1 MTRFRFGLVFLG
13 FGLLLASAGGSAAQQ
28 RSSTPVFGFVSA
40 GQESY
45 RLARLDP
52 LTLVERRGPSL
63 ELGSRNSA
71 WSFSPDRS
79 KLVLADYGLNGVLM
93 LVDPLKMRRLG
104 FVDTGGMAAIRTT
117 FWPEESRLY
126 AVVARLERQADG
138 GLTPVSTSLLAIDPE
153 TRSVVGEQALDGSV
167 SGAAHSSRTLALLL
181 GPKTGLGEAA
191 LALVGAD
198 GAVHTVRLDGVSVGS
213 DASAEDGTA
222 RVVHYAQP
230 GLAISA
236 DGSRAFVV
244 SPGQIAAVDV
254 ATLRVS
260 YHRLGAASR
269 GLESVEKGPLD
280 GSSRVAMWARPDQL
294 LVSGVDEHGSIDAQG
309 RMLYDP
315 RPAGLQLVDTTDWST
330 KTIDPSASGASVGAD
345 AIVVTPWLWNA
356 QRQRYDGRGATIY
369 SLAGVRRAHLF
380 GKRQVSS
387 LVVGRRAFVE
397 RGSGTSYSIVSTTT
411 GRIVRSI
418 RRQLPAPLLG
428 AAQDY

>member
-1 MTRFRFGLVFLG
+1 MTRFRFGLAFLG
-13 FGLLLASAGGSAAQQ
+13 AGLLLAFAGVGAAQQ
-28 RSSTPVFGFVSA
+28 RSSTPVFGFVYA
-40 GQESY
+40 GQESS

-63 ELGSRNSA
+63 ALGSRNAA

-79 KLVLADYGLNGVLM
+79 ELVLADHDLNGVLM
-93 LVDPLKMRRLG
+93 LADPVRMKRLG

-117 FWPEESRLY
+117 FWPDERRLY
-126 AVVARLERQADG
+126 AVVARLTREVDG
-138 GLTPVSTSLLAIDPE
+138 SLTPASTSILAVDPA

-167 SGAAHSSRTLALLL
+167 YGAAHSSRTLALLL
-181 GPKTGLGEAA
+181 GPKTGMGEAG

-198 GAVHTVRLDGVSVGS
+198 GAVRAVRLDGVSVGS
-213 DASAEDGTA
+213 DATEDGTA

-236 DGSRAFVV
+236 DSSRAFVV

-254 ATLRVS
+254 ATLQVS

-269 GLESVEKGPLD
+269 GLQSVEKGPLD
-280 GSSRVAMWARPDQL
+280 GSSRVAMWARPGQL
-294 LVSGVDEHGSIDAQG
+294 LVSGIDEHGSIDAQG

-315 RPAGLQLVDTTDWST
+315 RPVGLQLVDTTDWSA
-330 KTIDPSASGASVGAD
+330 KTIDPNADGASVGAD

-356 QRQRYDGRGATIY
+356 ERQRYDGRGATIY

-380 GKRQVSS
+380 GKRQVFGI
-387 LVVGRRAFVE
+387 VVGRRAFVE
-397 RGSGTSYSIVSTTT
+397 RGNVASYSIVSTTT

-418 RRQLPAPLLG
+418 RHRLPAPLLG

>member
-13 FGLLLASAGGSAAQQ
+13 VGLLLAFAGVGAAQQ
-28 RSSTPVFGFVSA
+28 RSSTPVFGFVYV
-40 GQESY
+40 GQESS

-63 ELGSRNSA
+63 ELGSRNAA
-71 WSFSPDRS
+71 WSFSPDHS
-79 KLVLADYGLNGVLM
+79 KLVLADHDLNGVLM

-117 FWPEESRLY
+117 FWPDERRLY
-126 AVVARLERQADG
+126 AVVARLNREADG
-138 GLTPVSTSLLAIDPE
+138 SLTPASTSVLAIDPL

-167 SGAAHSSRTLALLL
+167 YGAAHSSRTLALLL
-181 GPKTGLGEAA
+181 GPKTGLGEAGV
-191 LALVGAD
+191 ALVGAD

-213 DASAEDGTA
+213 DAIEDGTA

-269 GLESVEKGPLD
+269 GLQSMEKGPLD
-280 GSSRVAMWARPDQL
+280 GSSRVAMWARPGQL
-294 LVSGVDEHGSIDAQG
+294 LVSGVDEHGSVGAEG
-309 RMLYDP
+309 AMVYDP
-315 RPAGLQLVDTTDWST
+315 RPAGLQLVDTTDWSA
-330 KTIDPSASGASVGAD
+330 KTIDPLAAGASVGDD

-356 QRQRYDGRGATIY
+356 QRQRMDGRGATIY
-369 SLAGVRRAHLF
+369 SLAGVRRTHLF
-380 GKRQVSS
+380 GKRQVDGI
-387 LVVGRRAFVE
+387 VVGRRAFIA
-397 RGSGTSYSIVSTTT
+397 RDNASYTIVSTTT
-411 GRIVRSI
+411 GRILRSI
-418 RRQLPAPLLG
+418 RHQLPAPLLG
-428 AAQDY
+428 AARDY